1 MNRLALAFSFLLFFS
16 AAALAIAGAS
26 PQWAG
31 PGPLSSCSSCWP
43 LSAAHPGSVM
53 AADGAGGIYIVWV
66 DGSARWR
73 LQRLRPDL
81 TIPAPW
87 PADGIALRAERSS
100 RRFHPVLAAD
110 GGGGV
115 YVAWAE
121 QTDDGD
127 MSAWLWRVRADGQPS
142 SSWPDS
148 GVRVSG
154 TSPAIFYPALAR
166 GSHGAMVAWLEARD
180 SESWIRLSAC
190 DGRGRFLRGWPADG
204 LPIGRSMA
212 PGDAVGLASD
222 GEDGAFVT
230 WTEMRDRLSDVKM
243 SYVSRPDVAVR
254 NWTVVSGAVPPAAIQ
269 FDRHP
274 ELVADGRGGAIAV
287 WTDERNQAV
296 KALALTDVFAQR
308 VLSSGEQRWT
318 TAGEGHAVAAGP
330 GYQLDPH
337 VVSDGVGGAFF
348 AWDEHGPG
356 TTDQGRL
363 LHLDAEG
370 RPAAAWPTDGVPLGL
385 EVSNLFSD
393 LDGGVFVTWAD
404 SSIAYLQRF
413 ESRWNPG
420 FARPAAFSL
429 GSPAGRRMVR
439 VAADGRGGAFLAW
452 EEQIQGKT
460 EVQVQHVSLG
470 AWVAPARLPPA
481 GKGPP
486 AIAFAAHP
494 IFPNPARTQCQIAFD
509 LPLQSRVSIDVFDIT
524 GRRVAQLA
532 EGRAFEAGRQSLA
545 WDLMDR
551 HGRRVPAGIYLV
563 RVEAGRD
570 RAVGRVAVTP

>member
-1 MNRLALAFSFLLFFS
+1 MNRLGLALSFLLFL
-16 AAALAIAGAS
+16 APAALAMAEAPPPS
-26 PQWAG
+26 AG
-31 PGPLSSCSSCWP
+31 PGPLSSCTSCWP

-73 LQRLRPDL
+73 LQRLRSDL

-87 PADGIALRAERSS
+87 PADGIALRAERRS

-110 GGGGV
+110 GDGGV

-127 MSAWLWRVRADGQPS
+127 MSSWLWRVSSNGRPS
-142 SSWPDS
+142 GSWPDS
-148 GVRVSG
+148 GIRVSG

-180 SESWIRLSAC
+180 SSAWIRLSAC
-190 DGRGRFLRGWPADG
+190 DGRGRFPRGWPAEG
-204 LPIGRSMA
+204 LTIGRSKT
-212 PGDAVGLASD
+212 PGDAAVLASD
-222 GEDGAFVT
+222 GKAGGFVT
-230 WTEMRDRLSDVKM
+230 WTEMRDRLSDLKM
-243 SYVSRPDVAVR
+243 SYVAWPDAAR
-254 NWTVVSGAVPPAAIQ
+254 SWTLVSEAVPPSATQ
-269 FDRHP
+269 LENHP
-274 ELVADGRGGAIAV
+274 ELVADGRGGAIVV
-287 WTDERNQAV
+287 WTDERNQAM
-296 KALALTDVFAQR
+296 KALALMDVFAQR
-308 VLSSGEQRWT
+308 VSSSGEQRWA
-318 TAGEGHAVAAGP
+318 TASQGHAVAAGP

-356 TTDQGRL
+356 ATDQGRL

-370 RPAAAWPTDGVPLGL
+370 SPAPVWPADGVPLGL
-385 EVSNLFSD
+385 EISNLFSD
-393 LDGGVFVTWAD
+393 LDGGVFVTWMD
-404 SSIAYLQRF
+404 SSVAYLQRF

-429 GSPAGRRMVR
+429 GPPAGRRMVR

-470 AWVAPARLPPA
+470 AWGAPARLPPA
-481 GKGPP
+481 GEEPA

-563 RVEAGRD
+563 RVDAGRD